1 MGSWL
6 NKDGLYL
13 QYGVT
18 KAVPEIGGEFL
29 TENEGSRVIEVLVD
43 CTKLTSTAAILS
55 NTTLFP
61 ATPTGKSDKF
71 FIEQVEVVAL
81 TGATGA
87 SGITIGLVSAADRT
101 TDLSATAFV
110 DNLLVANF
118 ATTGMKTTL
127 TKSGTVTGAG
137 AYVPT
142 PGNNTVDGYISAKCE
157 SGGTYSAGYLKI
169 RIKYYEYGTI
179 YQ

>member
-1 MGSWL
+1 MGNWL

-13 QYGVT
+13 QFGTT
-18 KAVPEIGGEFL
+18 KAVPEVGGEFL
-29 TENEGSRVIEVLVD
+29 TENEGSRVIEVIVD

-71 FIEQVEVVAL
+71 FIEAVEVVAL
-81 TGATGA
+81 VGATGA
-87 SGITIGLVSAADRT
+87 SGVTIGLVSAADRT

-110 DNLLVANF
+110 DNLLVTNI
-118 ATTGMKTTL
+118 ATTGNKVVL
-127 TKSGTVTGAG
+127 TKGGTVTGAG

-142 PGNNTVDGYISAKCE
+142 PGNNLVDGYISAKCE
-157 SGGTYSAGYLKI
+157 SGGTYSAGLLKI